1 MTRRLSRVET
11 SCLEAMRNAP
21 SWSEAATVALGTDVL
36 MATGMMRSDA
46 AKVASGL
53 FDEYLKTYLGG

>member
-1 MTRRLSRVET
+1 
-11 SCLEAMRNAP
+11 MRNAP